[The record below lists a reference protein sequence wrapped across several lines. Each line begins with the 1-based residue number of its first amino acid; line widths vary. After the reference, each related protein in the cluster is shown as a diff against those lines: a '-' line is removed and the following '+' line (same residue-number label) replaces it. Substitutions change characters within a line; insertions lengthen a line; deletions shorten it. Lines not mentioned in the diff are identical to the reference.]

1 MSKPLKLAIA
11 VNDPTFAQSYMR
23 RVGAALG
30 RRIEG
35 ETVVSL
41 PALRARLRSAN
52 LPPLVLVDCALHGL
66 GAPEGLAALHH
77 DRPEARLVA
86 LVETLDGVVEAESA
100 RAGARATLDR
110 AGCPRHAGRVLEIVS
125 AGSSYMSA
133 DALMTIGD
141 SVDQASH
148 ALVRKAR
155 VQAEA
160 QTISEP
166 LTEREATILAHIR
179 TGATNRAIGDVLGVD
194 ENRVK
199 IHVRAI
205 FRKIGAKNRTEAAL
219 KATTLLLLP
228 APGAAAVPASIVAT
242 PELRAIA

>member
-11 VNDPTFAQSYMR
+11 VNDPAFAQSYLR

-30 RRIEG
+30 RKVDG
-35 ETVVSL
+35 ETVVAL

-66 GAPEGLAALHH
+66 DAPEGIAALHR

-86 LVETLDGVVEAESA
+86 LVERIDGAVEAESA
-100 RAGARATLDR
+100 RCGARATLDR
-110 AGCPRHAGRVLEIVS
+110 NGCPRHAARVLEIVS
-125 AGSSYMSA
+125 AGSSYMSVE
-133 DALMTIGD
+133 ALLTVGNA
-141 SVDQASH
+141 VDQASH
-148 ALVRKAR
+148 ALVRTAR
-155 VQAEA
+155 AQAEA
-160 QTISEP
+160 HTMAEP

-219 KATTLLLLP
+219 KATSLLLLP
-228 APGAAAVPASIVAT
+228 VPASVPLQPVLVTA